1 MSTRERDTT
10 LQDLERSNRNSVLS
24 NLGVSMSDSISLVI
38 RSADQTRKASVTL
51 PKNLSVEELVQATQ
65 QRWNLPN
72 KTSYAVRVERTGP
85 RQLDPGTTLGTVGV
99 MENDVLEVYP
109 ILEAG

>member
-1 MSTRERDTT
+1 
-10 LQDLERSNRNSVLS
+10 
-24 NLGVSMSDSISLVI
+24 MSDSISLVI

-51 PKNLSVEELVQATQ
+51 PKNLSGEELVQATQ

-72 KTSYAVRVERTGP
+72 NTSYAVRVERTGQ
-85 RQLDPGTTLGTVGV
+85 QLDPGTTLGTVGV